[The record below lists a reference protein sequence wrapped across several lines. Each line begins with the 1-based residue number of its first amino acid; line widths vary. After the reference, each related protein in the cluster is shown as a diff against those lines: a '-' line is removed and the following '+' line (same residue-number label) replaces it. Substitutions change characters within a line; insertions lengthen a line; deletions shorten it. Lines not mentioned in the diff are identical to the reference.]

1 MTDNQ
6 NKTPET
12 PKAAKKSHKKI
23 VKVSEPAVIVSPVA
37 VAAPV
42 AVVAPAPPKNRFL
55 QPGRVKVVQGSIL
68 APENAGL
75 RFVLNVANTVGKA
88 ESPLYPL
95 FEKKWPKV
103 KQEVRGWF
111 NTRTGAY
118 KLGAVHTVAVQSDT
132 WVVSCLCQDEKFV
145 TDVKALTTCL
155 KEVAKSAKY
164 ERATVHVSTLLTQ
177 AIPEVVDLLNTE
189 LVENGVS
196 VSYYEE
202 PTTV

>member
-23 VKVSEPAVIVSPVA
+23 VKVSEPAVVAPV
-37 VAAPV
+37 VAAPSP
-42 AVVAPAPPKNRFL
+42 VVVPPAPAKNKFL

-132 WVVSCLCQDEKFV
+132 WVLSCLCQNENFV
-145 TDVKALTTCL
+145 TDVNALTVCL
-155 KEVAKSAKY
+155 REVAKSAKY

-177 AIPEVVDLLNTE
+177 AVPEVVDLLNTE

-196 VSYYEE
+196 VSFYEE
-202 PTTV
+202 PVV